1 MNKNITITDLFNAKI
16 HFGHT
21 KKFVS
26 PKMFQYIHEIN
37 NKISIINLDLTLKL
51 LIQSINF
58 IENIIKNNGTI
69 LFVGTKRQA
78 SKIIKSYA
86 EKISMPYVDN
96 RWLGGLLTNYK
107 TIKNSI
113 DKLKELEN
121 SVEHNKF
128 NHLTKKEIL
137 NTNKLLNKLKLKFD
151 GIKKMDNIPD
161 ALFIV
166 DTNYEK
172 TALLEANKLK
182 IPVIGIID
190 TNSDPDK
197 IDYIIP
203 ANDDSTDSINFLL
216 NIITQQIINIKKTK
230 EEN

>member
-1 MNKNITITDLFNAKI
+1 MNKKITITDLFKAKI

-26 PKMFQYIHEIN
+26 PKMTKYIHEIN

-51 LIQSINF
+51 LTQSLNF
-58 IENIIKNNGTI
+58 IENIIKNDGTI

-78 SKIIKSYA
+78 SKIIKTYS
-86 EKISMPYVDN
+86 EKISMPYVEN

-113 DKLKELEN
+113 NKLKDLESN
-121 SVEHNKF
+121 IENNKF
-128 NHLTKKEIL
+128 KHLTKKEML
-137 NTNKLLNKLKLKFD
+137 NTNKQLNKLKLKFN
-151 GIKKMDNIPD
+151 GIKHMENIPD

-166 DTNYEK
+166 DINYEK

-182 IPVIGIID
+182 IPVIGIVD

-203 ANDDSTDSINFLL
+203 GNDDSTDSINFFLD
-216 NIITQQIINIKKTK
+216 IITEQIMHVKNIK
-230 EEN
+230 EGN

>member
-1 MNKNITITDLFNAKI
+1 MNKNITISDLFNAKI

-26 PKMFQYIHEIN
+26 PKMFPYIHEIN

-51 LIQSINF
+51 LVQSLNF

-78 SKIIKSYA
+78 SKIIKNYA
-86 EKISMPYVDN
+86 EKMSMPYVDN

-121 SVEHNKF
+121 NLENNKF

-137 NTNKLLNKLKLKFD
+137 NTNKLLNKLRLKFD
-151 GIKKMDNIPD
+151 GIKNMDNIPD
-161 ALFIV
+161 ALFVV

-216 NIITQQIINIKKTK
+216 NIITQQIINIKKIK

>member
-1 MNKNITITDLFNAKI
+1 MNKISVTDLFKAKI
-16 HFGHT
+16 HLGHT

-26 PKMFQYIHEIN
+26 PKMLQYIHDIN

-51 LIQSINF
+51 LTQALNF

-78 SKIIKSYA
+78 SKITKEYA

-113 DKLKELEN
+113 NKLKELEN
-121 SVEHNKF
+121 NLENNKF
-128 NHLTKKEIL
+128 NHLTKKEML
-137 NTNKLLNKLKLKFD
+137 NTNKQLNKLKLKLN
-151 GIKKMDNIPD
+151 GIKNMEKIPD
-161 ALFIV
+161 ALFLI
-166 DTNYEK
+166 DSNYEK
-172 TALLEANKLK
+172 IALLEAEKLK
-182 IPVIGIID
+182 IPVISIVD
-190 TNSDPDK
+190 TNSDPEK

-203 ANDDSTDSINFLL
+203 GNDDSTDSINFFLKT
-216 NIITQQIINIKKTK
+216 ITDHITRIKKEKDTK
-230 EEN
+230 

>member
-1 MNKNITITDLFNAKI
+1 MNKKITVTDLFNAKI

-26 PKMFQYIHEIN
+26 PKMVKYVHEIN

-51 LIQSINF
+51 LTQSLNF

-78 SKIIKSYA
+78 SKIIKNYS
-86 EKISMPYVDN
+86 EKISMPYVEN

-113 DKLKELEN
+113 NKLKELEAN
-121 SVEHNKF
+121 IENNNFK
-128 NHLTKKEIL
+128 HLTKKEML
-137 NTNKLLNKLKLKFD
+137 NTNKQLNKLKIKFN
-151 GIKKMDNIPD
+151 GIKNMENLPD
-161 ALFIV
+161 ALFIIDV
-166 DTNYEK
+166 NYEK
-172 TALLEANKLK
+172 TALLEATKLK
-182 IPVIGIID
+182 IPVIGIVD

-203 ANDDSTDSINFLL
+203 GNDDSTDSINFFL
-216 NIITQQIINIKKTK
+216 NIITEQIINIKKIK
-230 EEN
+230 EGN